1 MLHLNAGVH
10 LDEVVAAV
18 FIHQKLHRTG
28 ADVPHRAGNF
38 HGIPAQRLH
47 RLLRDGP
54 CRGKLHHLL
63 IPPLEGAVPLA
74 QMIDVAVLIRQNLH
88 LDVLGLHQILLH
100 EDIAAAEG
108 LLCLAVDQLIGGADL
123 LRAVAAAHSTTAT
136 AGRRLQ
142 NHREAKGYRLL
153 HGVLCIPQRLRA
165 AGDDGNTTGDSDLL
179 GAKLIAH
186 LPQHLGGWPDEQDTV
201 FLTGSGKVGILRQE
215 AVSGMDGG
223 NTTALGQSDDAGDVQ
238 IRPQRGF
245 LLPHQIRLVRLG
257 AEQRI
262 GVLIGVDGHRVDAQI
277 VAGTENADGNFATV
291 GHQHLLDFFGLH
303 DPSPLSVSW
312 TFVCTYYIIDLP
324 RLAEGKQ
331 HKSPF
336 CSLSQGRRGFSP
348 QIWKLFPLPPAVG
361 IKKPYQKL
369 PPALSRYPP
378 APFFRRNVRNESY
391 RRVGFLHKR
400 SPSPHLPKALKRHQ
414 RRIPNRGAAL
424 MVNKGRRKE

>member
-1 MLHLNAGVH
+1 M
-10 LDEVVAAV
+10 
-18 FIHQKLHRTG
+18 
-28 ADVPHRAGNF
+28 
-38 HGIPAQRLH
+38 
-47 RLLRDGP
+47 
-54 CRGKLHHLL
+54 
-63 IPPLEGAVPLA
+63 
-74 QMIDVAVLIRQNLH
+74 
-88 LDVLGLHQILLH
+88 
-100 EDIAAAEG
+100 
-108 LLCLAVDQLIGGADL
+108 DQLIGGADL

-238 IRPQRGF
+238 IRPQRGL
-245 LLPHQIRLVRLG
+245 LLPHQIRLIRLG

-312 TFVCTYYIIDLP
+312 TFVCTYYTIDLP

-424 MVNKGRRKE
+424 MVNKGRKISKFSAPSAGAAAQPPRYAFLMESDSASSWPVPESAIFPDSST